1 MTLQKREHVAV
12 IELSHCDLQRDG
24 SAAKSRAPLR
34 RVGCARRSGRAE
46 KQAQP
51 TEYAR
56 MHQARD
62 TELGPEEVAQY
73 MSENLDLLEAAH
85 DRICLGRLHESL
97 EYSMLLQQNLT
108 FLAMQADED
117 PDLQPIHIMAAQ
129 PEQPQP
135 AQLTNAE
142 PDERDEPLDE
152 SAAIIE
158 DMARRRRARAGQE

>member
-1 MTLQKREHVAV
+1 
-12 IELSHCDLQRDG
+12 
-24 SAAKSRAPLR
+24 
-34 RVGCARRSGRAE
+34 
-46 KQAQP
+46 
-51 TEYAR
+51 

-117 PDLQPIHIMAAQ
+117 PDLQPIHIMATQ